1 MYENTYPH
9 VDLHAL
15 TAVEA
20 FSTGRFQPL
29 KENSEIFKLR
39 MKERFI
45 GTEFEEKYAN
55 MTGQEGF
62 SKWQI
67 FWLRVSMFIDMI
79 YTVIGRNIYKS
90 LRSNVKKLLSEKQ
103 IEWLRRIKF
112 NLFCVKRVNT
122 NEPVILSSFKNFNIV
137 RYRRLIYGVPQSLG
151 PVDFHD
157 KKQIANFLIIRGKT
171 TIEVK
176 KK

>member
-1 MYENTYPH
+1 M
-9 VDLHAL
+9 
-15 TAVEA
+15 
-20 FSTGRFQPL
+20 
-29 KENSEIFKLR
+29 KENLEIFKLR

-112 NLFCVKRVNT
+112 NLFCVNRVDP

-137 RYRRLIYGVPQSLG
+137 RYRNLMYGVPQSLG

-157 KKQIANFLIIRGKT
+157 EKQIANFLIIKGKT

-176 KK
+176 IERKWWN